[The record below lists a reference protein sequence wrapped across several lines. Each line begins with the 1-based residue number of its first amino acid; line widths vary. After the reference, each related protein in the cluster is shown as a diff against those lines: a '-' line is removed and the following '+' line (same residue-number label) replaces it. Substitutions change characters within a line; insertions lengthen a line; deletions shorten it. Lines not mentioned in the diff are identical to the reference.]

1 MQENSVEPNIDLPAG
16 HVEQEEVGEQ
26 VPAEPQLRRSSR
38 QRQPSRRYST
48 DEYVMLTDAG
58 EPESYQEAVES
69 EQKEKWLVAMQEEM
83 DALQKNHTYDL
94 VLLPNG
100 MKALKNKWVFRL
112 KTQEYCSQPKYKAR
126 LVVKG
131 FGQKKGIDFEEIF
144 SPVVK
149 MSSIRVALGIAAS
162 QDLEVE

>member
-1 MQENSVEPNIDLPAG
+1 MIFFEDQTFEDLKKKAPAKTSAEGLAYCDPVIPPVYQGDGGDVQENSVEPDIDLPAG
-16 HVEQEEVGEQ
+16 HVEQEEVREQ
-26 VPAEPQLRRSSR
+26 VPTEPQLRRSSR

-69 EQKEKWLVAMQEEM
+69 EQKEKWLAAMQEEM

-100 MKALKNKWVFRL
+100 MKALKNK
-112 KTQEYCSQPKYKAR
+112 
-126 LVVKG
+126 
-131 FGQKKGIDFEEIF
+131 
-144 SPVVK
+144 
-149 MSSIRVALGIAAS
+149 
-162 QDLEVE
+162 